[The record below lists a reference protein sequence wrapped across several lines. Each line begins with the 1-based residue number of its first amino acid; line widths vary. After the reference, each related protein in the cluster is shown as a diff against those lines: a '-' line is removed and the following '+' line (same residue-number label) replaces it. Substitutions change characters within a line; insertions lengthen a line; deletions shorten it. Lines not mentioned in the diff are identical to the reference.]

1 MIIDREKARS
11 NYPYTLSL
19 EDVRCILHI
28 SKRKAAWMLQN
39 GIIKCEISP
48 KRTKQYKVKVE
59 DLLAYLDKEERGDS
73 SVQIPI
79 GIFNARKPIGKTQR
93 DKPIATRTLP
103 KKPTKAF
110 RAWLTDKW
118 SDESET
124 LLTSDLSRLTCYT
137 QQTVQRWMKQD
148 KLRSVKAKN
157 KLVAA
162 KEWLIDF
169 YCEEAYKIIRKSK
182 KHIELMDWSYVK
194 TEK

>member
-1 MIIDREKARS
+1 MIIDREEIRR
-11 NYPYTLSL
+11 NYPDTLSL
-19 EDVRCILHI
+19 EDVRCIFHI
-28 SKRKAAWMLQN
+28 SKRKAAWILQN
-39 GIIKCEISP
+39 GIIKCEIGQ
-48 KRTKQYKVKVE
+48 KKTKQYKVKVE
-59 DLLAYLDKEERGDS
+59 DMLAYLDKAERGAS

-79 GIFNARKPIGKTQR
+79 GIFNARKPIGKKQR
-93 DKPIATRTLP
+93 NKPIATRTLH

-118 SDESET
+118 SDESEM
-124 LLTSDLSRLTCYT
+124 LLTSDISRLTGYT

-169 YCEEAYKIIRKSK
+169 YCDEAYKILQMCE
-182 KHIELMDWSYVK
+182 KHRELMQSFYARND
-194 TEK
+194 T